1 MKCKYGNIRY
11 FGRIKNGRQMFKI
24 PEAKLTGC
32 IMVVILMKAKTIK
45 ISDISKWLD
54 NYEHKFYEENIDCW
68 PEGSPGREINEHTLS
83 YVKTQFFNMIN
94 DLTNKESEDKNV

>member
-1 MKCKYGNIRY
+1 
-11 FGRIKNGRQMFKI
+11 
-24 PEAKLTGC
+24 
-32 IMVVILMKAKTIK
+32 MKAKTIK

-94 DLTNKESEDKNV
+94 DLTKEESGDKNS